1 MPQFQNCRDDIA
13 DLLTAGQI
21 DAAAQRALLA
31 IDAETPKSATM
42 TSAFHFV
49 GLAVR
54 YATQGDNTA
63 AREAMDHA
71 LDIAT
76 GSSDQDDLRPQLYR
90 HVAASLEV
98 AGQPASAARC
108 LETGIEYG
116 ADGPAVWQALG
127 RARLKSDDPY
137 GALEALSHSQRLKPS
152 AEVVSDRILAE
163 LAVDPSPGTARQSL
177 SRLESSRPE
186 QVSVRWDFALGRA
199 HEVSGNTDA
208 ARAAYQR
215 VLEHV
220 DEDLGP
226 KELEHAKG
234 FIST

>member
-1 MPQFQNCRDDIA
+1 MPQFQDCRDDIA

-98 AGQPASAARC
+98 AGQPASAVRC

-116 ADGPAVWQALG
+116 ADGPA
-127 RARLKSDDPY
+127 AR
-137 GALEALSHSQRLKPS
+137 S
-152 AEVVSDRILAE
+152 AGV
-163 LAVDPSPGTARQSL
+163 
-177 SRLESSRPE
+177 
-186 QVSVRWDFALGRA
+186 
-199 HEVSGNTDA
+199 
-208 ARAAYQR
+208 
-215 VLEHV
+215 
-220 DEDLGP
+220 
-226 KELEHAKG
+226 
-234 FIST
+234 

>member
-1 MPQFQNCRDDIA
+1 MAQLQDCRDDIA

-31 IDAETPKSATM
+31 IDAETPKSAAM

-63 AREAMDHA
+63 ARGALDHA
-71 LDIAT
+71 LDIAA
-76 GSSDQDDLRPQLYR
+76 GSYDEDDLRPQMYR
-90 HVAASLEV
+90 HVAASLEG
-98 AGQPASAARC
+98 AGRPSSAARC

-116 ADGPAVWQALG
+116 ADGPAVWHALG
-127 RARLKSDDPY
+127 RARLKSDDPN
-137 GALEALSHSQRLKPS
+137 GALEALAHSQRLKPS
-152 AEVVSDRILAE
+152 AEVVGDHILAE
-163 LAVDPSPGTARQSL
+163 LAVDPSLETARRSL
-177 SRLESSRPE
+177 GRLESSRPDH
-186 QVSVRWDFALGRA
+186 VSVRWDFALARA
-199 HEVSGNTDA
+199 HEIAGDIDA

-220 DEDLGP
+220 DDDLGP
-226 KELEHAKG
+226 KELAHAKT
-234 FIST
+234 FSSP